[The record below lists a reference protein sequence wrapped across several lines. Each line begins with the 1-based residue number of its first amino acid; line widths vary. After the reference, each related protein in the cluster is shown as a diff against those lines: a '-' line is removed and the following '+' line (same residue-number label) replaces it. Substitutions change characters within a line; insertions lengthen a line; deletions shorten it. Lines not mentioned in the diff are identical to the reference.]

1 MFIWSYYDLV
11 KDVTHNVKDEHWQKS
26 KLSDTDSTGSG
37 LLIWNPGHHKVKYF
51 PLFNHTQ
58 YPWLL
63 CIFSF
68 KCFLSLLLDC
78 STNNQG
84 IRKLLKWRA
93 ARKLCWKA
101 CGVNPGTGIL
111 LALRFEGMAM
121 EDFKPQ
127 AKPCQFCT
135 VFCKQVEVTP
145 SSGKRCQV
153 VKIQVERQRVA
164 VGFSRAAFMGELKCV
179 DEEHLAW
186 LVVSLGTVK
195 NINGCSGHFQSQHW
209 NLHEV

>member
-1 MFIWSYYDLV
+1 MWHITSRMNTDKKASCQILIQQAQDCSSGTRGTTRSSTSPYST
-11 KDVTHNVKDEHWQKS
+11 TH
-26 KLSDTDSTGSG
+26 
-37 LLIWNPGHHKVKYF
+37 
-51 PLFNHTQ
+51 
-58 YPWLL
+58 PWLL

-68 KCFLSLLLDC
+68 KCFLSLVLDC

-84 IRKLLKWRA
+84 IRKVLKWRA
-93 ARKLCWKA
+93 ARKLYWKA

-121 EDFKPQ
+121 EDFKPK

-145 SSGKRCQV
+145 SSGKGCQV

-179 DEEHLAW
+179 DGQHLAW

-195 NINGCSGHFQSQHW
+195 NINGCSGHLQSQHW